1 MISTSGT
8 FRRVSLLSKE
18 GHMRDMKKHLT
29 LLLIIVTL
37 VSCAPWRMKYLTE
50 GVNQLTMDDV
60 AKTLGPPDSSLTL
73 DDGSVIWKYRYTS
86 SSMSGSQ
93 YGVSGSTKCTEYI
106 LTFDKEK
113 VLRQTRRQ
121 RC

>member
-1 MISTSGT
+1 
-8 FRRVSLLSKE
+8 
-18 GHMRDMKKHLT
+18 MKRPLT
-29 LLLIIVTL
+29 LFLILVIL
-37 VSCAPWRMKYLTE
+37 VSCTPWRMKYLTE

-73 DDGSVIWKYRYTS
+73 DDWGVIWKYRYTS
-86 SSMSGSQ
+86 SSVRGSQ

-106 LTFDKEK
+106 LMFNKEK
-113 VLRQTRRQ
+113 VPRQTRRQ